1 MRKVFLFFLGL
12 VVVIVLVI
20 VTTVNFFMPR
30 QRPAADVQVE
40 ITPELLARGTYLVEN
55 VLLCNDCHS
64 ERDWT
69 LYSGPAKPPYGA
81 GRECMTR
88 QTQAIGIRVSEGEGN
103 FPGILCIRNIT
114 PDPESGV
121 GDWTDGEIIR
131 AMREG
136 VDHQGLGLFPIMPY
150 FIYRSISDQDAEAIV
165 AYMRTL
171 EPISAQRPERD
182 IDFPMS
188 TLIELFPEPLDGPVP
203 HPDETDTVAYGE
215 YLATIA
221 RCGFCHTPRQNQGKD
236 GIPDRSFSGGVP
248 FALGSK
254 VTPSKNLTPHETG
267 IGTWTKDAFIARF
280 KQFGEPRPVS
290 SLEENTLM
298 DWSAYAGITEADLGA
313 IFDFLQSLPP
323 VKSTMDF
330 DSAN

>member
-1 MRKVFLFFLGL
+1 MRKVFLSFLGL
-12 VVVIVLVI
+12 VIVILLAVVI
-20 VTTVNFFMPR
+20 TVNFFMPR
-30 QRPAADVQVE
+30 QRPAADVLVE
-40 ITPELLARGTYLVEN
+40 ITPALLARGTYLVEH

-88 QTQAIGIRVSEGEGN
+88 QTQTIGIRVTEGQGN

-131 AMREG
+131 AVREG
-136 VDHQGLGLFPIMPY
+136 VDHRGLGLFPIMPY
-150 FIYRSISDQDAEAIV
+150 FIYRSISDHDAEAIV
-165 AYMRTL
+165 AYMRRL
-171 EPISAQRPERD
+171 EPIKAQRPDRD

-188 TLIELFPEPLDGPVP
+188 TLIELFPEPLDGPVL
-203 HPDETDTVAYGE
+203 HPDETDTVAYGG

-221 RCGFCHTPRQNQGKD
+221 RCGFCHTPRQNRGKD
-236 GIPDRSFSGGVP
+236 GVPGKSFAGGVP

-254 VTPSKNLTPHETG
+254 VTPSKNLTPHATG

-280 KQFGEPRPVS
+280 KQFGDPRPVA

-298 DWSAYAGITEADLGA
+298 DWSAYAGMTEADLGA
-313 IFDFLQSLPP
+313 IYDFLQSLPP
-323 VKSTMDF
+323 VTSTADF

>member
-1 MRKVFLFFLGL
+1 MKRALAFILGF
-12 VVVIVLVI
+12 VVLMVLGAIVA
-20 VTTVNFFMPR
+20 VNFFMPR
-30 QRPAADVQVE
+30 QRPALDVQVE
-40 ITPELLARGTYLVEN
+40 ITLELLARGTYLAEH

-69 LYSGPAKPPYGA
+69 LYSGPAKPPFGA

-88 QTQAIGIRVSEGEGN
+88 QTQTIGIRVSEGQGN

-114 PDPESGV
+114 PDPESGI
-121 GDWTDGEIIR
+121 GNWTDGEIIR
-131 AMREG
+131 AIREG
-136 VDHQGLGLFPIMPY
+136 VDHRGLGLFPIMPY
-150 FIYRSISDQDAEAIV
+150 FIYRSISDRDAEAIV
-165 AYMRTL
+165 AYMRNL
-171 EPISAQRPERD
+171 EPVKAQRPERE

-203 HPDETDTVAYGE
+203 HPDETDTLAYGE

-221 RCGFCHTPRQNQGKD
+221 RCGFCHTPRQNRGKD
-236 GIPDRSFSGGVP
+236 GIPGKDYAGGVP

-254 VTPSKNLTPHETG
+254 VTPSKNLTPHATG

-280 KQFGEPRPVS
+280 KQFGDPRPVA

-313 IFDFLQSLPP
+313 IYDFLQSLPP
-323 VKSTMDF
+323 VTSTMDF
-330 DSAN
+330 DPAN

>member
-1 MRKVFLFFLGL
+1 MKRALAFILGF
-12 VVVIVLVI
+12 VVLMVLGAIVA
-20 VTTVNFFMPR
+20 VNFFMPR
-30 QRPAADVQVE
+30 QRPALDVKVE
-40 ITPELLARGTYLVEN
+40 ITPELLARGTYLAEH

-69 LYSGPAKPPYGA
+69 LYSGPAKPPFGA

-88 QTQAIGIRVSEGEGN
+88 QTQTIGIRVSEGQGN

-114 PDPESGV
+114 PDPESGI
-121 GDWTDGEIIR
+121 GNWTDGEIIR
-131 AMREG
+131 AIREG
-136 VDHQGLGLFPIMPY
+136 VDHRGLGLFPIMPY
-150 FIYRSISDQDAEAIV
+150 FIYRSISDRDAEAIV
-165 AYMRTL
+165 AYMRNL
-171 EPISAQRPERD
+171 EPVKAQRPERE

-203 HPDETDTVAYGE
+203 HPDETDTLAYGE

-221 RCGFCHTPRQNQGKD
+221 RCGFCHTPRQNRGKD
-236 GIPDRSFSGGVP
+236 GIPGKDYAGGVP

-254 VTPSKNLTPHETG
+254 VTPSKNLTPHATG

-280 KQFGEPRPVS
+280 KQFGDPRPVA

-313 IFDFLQSLPP
+313 IYDFLQSLPP
-323 VKSTMDF
+323 VTSTMDF
-330 DSAN
+330 DPAN